1 MINSNHIKRGMVIKY
16 ENDLHIV
23 QSFQHHKPGK
33 GAAIVRIRLKSLSKN
48 TTVEKTFRSGE
59 NLEDVELDKRPVTFS
74 YEDGDLIVFMD
85 TENYDEIRIDKDNV
99 NDIFPF
105 MKEGFELQV
114 LLHENVP
121 VSVIPPNFVE
131 LEVIYAEDGVKGD
144 TATNPTKEI
153 ELESGG
159 KVQVPL
165 FVKKGDIIKID
176 LRDFSYVERVN
187 K

>member
-16 ENDLHIV
+16 ENDLHLV

-33 GAAIVRIRLKSLSKN
+33 GAAVVRIRLKSLSKN

-59 NLEDVELDKRPVTFS
+59 TLEDVELDKRPVNFS
-74 YEDGDLIVFMD
+74 YEDGEQVIFMD
-85 TENYDEIRIDKDNV
+85 NETYDEIRIEKSNIE
-99 NDIFPF
+99 DIFPF
-105 MKEGFELQV
+105 MKEGMELQV
-114 LLHENVP
+114 LLYENNP

-131 LEVIYAEDGVKGD
+131 LEVTYAEDGVKGD
-144 TATNPTKEI
+144 TATNPTKAV

-159 KVQVPL
+159 TVQVPL
-165 FVKKGDIIKID
+165 FVKNGDVIKID